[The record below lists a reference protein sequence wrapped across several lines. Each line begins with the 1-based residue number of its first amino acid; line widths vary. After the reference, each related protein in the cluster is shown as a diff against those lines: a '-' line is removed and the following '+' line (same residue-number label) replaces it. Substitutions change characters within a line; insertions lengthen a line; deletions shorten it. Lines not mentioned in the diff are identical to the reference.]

1 MRLFPTR
8 SPWWKIKHLNMFYL
22 WDSWI
27 NSHFYD
33 LVLCFSGF
41 TLAPKVKNTIGKYLE
56 WESQDGHS
64 FLRGGFSYSNG
75 SLKVPKDGYYR
86 VFLQIT
92 YESRDESRSELR
104 LNNMVYIFRETYKED
119 WPLLSSVD
127 TIPRPVEEWSKTLY
141 TAGLFFLEAN
151 SKLRVT
157 SSHSH
162 LIAEKEF
169 QVFFGAELLPGNL
182 V

>member
-1 MRLFPTR
+1 
-8 SPWWKIKHLNMFYL
+8 
-22 WDSWI
+22 
-27 NSHFYD
+27 
-33 LVLCFSGF
+33 
-41 TLAPKVKNTIGKYLE
+41 
-56 WESQDGHS
+56 
-64 FLRGGFSYSNG
+64 
-75 SLKVPKDGYYR
+75 
-86 VFLQIT
+86 
-92 YESRDESRSELR
+92 
-104 LNNMVYIFRETYKED
+104 MVYIFRETYKED
-119 WPLLSSVD
+119 WPLLSSFD
-127 TIPRPVEEWSKTLY
+127 TIPRTLEVEWSKSLY